1 MYAQAQLKLYTEIGQ
16 NFKKYLS
23 SAKNIVERKT
33 YTSIQL
39 REKNLQ
45 LDTTK
50 NISKHDEPTPNPT
63 QYLYPR
69 EINLHPKSTKPI
81 YLWEINLH
89 LTQQREINLQPNTT
103 QTIYLWEINLHLNPT
118 EGDKLTPKL
127 NQNCT
132 CGR

>member
-1 MYAQAQLKLYTEIGQ
+1 LVDFGCKFISLGYRYCV
-16 NFKKYLS
+16 
-23 SAKNIVERKT
+23 AKNIVERKT

-50 NISKHDEPTPNPT
+50 NISKYDEPTPNPT

-103 QTIYLWEINLHLNPT
+103 KTIYLWEINLHLNPT
-118 EGDKLTPKL
+118 NKKNNTYRKR
-127 NQNCT
+127 QH
-132 CGR
+132 